1 MKSSKRIYISLILA
15 GAVVPFVMASVAFA
29 ATVPSSSYAGIKT
42 HMAGNAKFTGQKPVA
57 FGKVTTVNGSTITV
71 SDTKTSFVYTVDV
84 SNAKITEGFG
94 KGAQS
99 LGYTSI
105 KVGDEVVIMGTISG
119 SSVTA
124 TSVFDGVESHAHAA
138 APHVIGTVSEINGSS
153 ISISVQNSAYTVN
166 TTSSTTIT
174 KDGKADTFSDIAV
187 GQTVMAVGTIDAAT
201 STVTA
206 TKVNIVT
213 KTPRAHVTGAVT
225 GITGTTLTVQPKKGS
240 AYTVDASSASVT
252 TGFGKNATTVP
263 FSKLLALG
271 QSVMVVGSHVSG
283 STSIVATSIRLVQAK
298 KGLRTSAAVQGG
310 HLTFESRARYRFAA
324 LSEFLLLL
332 RSMAIPMHHK
342 SVRRRIYQNLEEFPS
357 KDPFKKFL
365 DRLIFVVGFL

>member
-1 MKSSKRIYISLILA
+1 MKSSRRIYISLILA
-15 GAVVPFVMASVAFA
+15 GAVVPFVMASVALA
-29 ATVPSSSYAGIKT
+29 ATVPSSSYAGTKM
-42 HMAGNAKFTGQKPVA
+42 HMAGSAKFTGQKPVA
-57 FGKVTTVNGSTITV
+57 FGKVTSVNGSTITV
-71 SDTKTSFVYTVDV
+71 SDAKTSIVYTVDV

-94 KGAQS
+94 TGAQS

-138 APHVIGTVSEINGSS
+138 APHVIGTVSGISGSS
-153 ISISVQNSAYTVN
+153 LSVSVQARGTYTVN

-187 GQTVMAVGTIDAAT
+187 GQTVMAVGTIDTAT

-213 KTPRAHVTGAVT
+213 RVPQAHVTGAVT
-225 GITGTTLTVQPKKGS
+225 GITGTTLTVQSKKGT

-252 TGFGKNATTVP
+252 TGFGKNAATVP
-263 FSKLLALG
+263 LASIAVG
-271 QSVMVVGSHVSG
+271 QHVMVVGSHVSG
-283 STSIVATSIRLVQAK
+283 SANIVAS
-298 KGLRTSAAVQGG
+298 
-310 HLTFESRARYRFAA
+310 
-324 LSEFLLLL
+324 
-332 RSMAIPMHHK
+332 
-342 SVRRRIYQNLEEFPS
+342 SVRMVQP
-357 KDPFKKFL
+357 KKA
-365 DRLIFVVGFL
+365 